1 MAPNMAPGKN
11 PTAIAPA
18 GYSGQDPERSGVVV
32 VLADFS
38 ADGEDTG
45 VMVAWGV
52 VGAVVV
58 VWVDFDRAV
67 EELGVEAVAVMAVVL
82 SKAQVL
88 SPWHV

>member
-1 MAPNMAPGKN
+1 MRRAAIAPNMAPGKK

-18 GYSGQDPERSGVVV
+18 GYSGQDPERSDEVV

-38 ADGEDTG
+38 AVGEDTG

-58 VWVDFDRAV
+58 V
-67 EELGVEAVAVMAVVL
+67 
-82 SKAQVL
+82 
-88 SPWHV
+88 